1 VHGYLTVNGQKISKS
16 LGNVVD
22 PLAQVEKYG
31 TDAVRYY
38 LLRGVSPVE
47 DGDYSEKRVR
57 ELYNADL
64 ANNLGNLV
72 RRIET
77 LGEKAG
83 YVLQSDHA
91 EPEAPDG
98 FHDAFQ
104 EYRFHD
110 AVTALWSMATAL
122 NQYVDQ
128 TKPWELQK
136 QGRHQEIKDFLHEAV
151 NQLRRFGYWLEPFL
165 PETSHMIQTRFT
177 EGKPLKQ
184 GEPLFPRLK

>member
-1 VHGYLTVNGQKISKS
+1 VQ
-16 LGNVVD
+16 
-22 PLAQVEKYG
+22 KYG

-38 LLRGVSPVE
+38 LLRGVSPFE

-83 YVLQSDHA
+83 YVLQSEHTG
-91 EPEAPDG
+91 PEAPEG
-98 FHDAFQ
+98 FHEAFQ
-104 EYRFHD
+104 EFRFHD
-110 AVTALWSMATAL
+110 AITALWGVATSL
-122 NQYVDQ
+122 NQYIDQ

-136 QGRHQEIKDFLHEAV
+136 QGKHQEIQDFLNDAV
-151 NQLRRFGYWLEPFL
+151 SQVRRFSYWLEPFL
-165 PETSHMIQTRFT
+165 PETSHKIQTRFT
-177 EGKPLKQ
+177 GGKPLTQ
-184 GEPLFPRLK
+184 GEPLFPRLS